1 MLLEKDRFFKF
12 AIDDLGGKTG
22 NVSNHEGGNM
32 SQGGSPSSHNSNDYQ
47 VHNNSDY
54 YSIISGPKYGGSTKY
69 VNTNYDILYWW
80 TGDTGNYPGP
90 YDKSTNFAARRTLR
104 SKKTKGAYGYTWQ
117 EIKEKFIVVDPLQEA
132 GCLSDGEFYIS
143 SSGYKYK
150 ASTYRTVPIQYPLQF
165 KSTRDRY
172 SGWSYYDN
180 KSEWEPCNGYA
191 TGFKISY
198 PTADEDDTGTYSYTD
213 NKWYKYPVYKNG
225 YEPYEYRIRKVEK
238 LQKLLQLYL
247 PINPDN
253 NFSTDFWEKV
263 FTKDTEL
270 LKTLNFYLTKIRE
283 IKAEILNIKESL
295 LAIDFDKG
303 TGEEGEEGEEGK
315 KLTTRQLATKLQ
327 ELAGKLDTYNE
338 KYQTADKLRVSL
350 FDSIIKS
357 TDEDNVI
364 PVPTSCNFYYNYYT
378 YSNGNEWGSDDPWK
392 LVAFNS
398 MLPKIKQWGTR
409 TNTNRPTGTPGSEA
423 LKEVWDTPRVF
434 IKNPTYYKGVKLN
447 VAHKIWAE
455 EFDDWEAAER
465 IIDRYNRDYGH
476 WVYSN
481 GGEVGAGMSSE
492 PFGHYVWD
500 FFEEIE
506 DAWYEGGATWEA
518 FWNRWQPRYPDLF
531 AIEYGNETE
540 RVNVIGYSGNEITM
554 LCNYTSP
561 DIKTD
566 DTHNIPFTFLKG
578 GANREWDLEDKQ
590 LYINLVPKDFEV
602 RVVVKK
608 DGHYYSKLNVY
619 NEERWIDDIVGG
631 PTTKLTYISALPAP
645 SDILNEV
652 YPTPSLTISK
662 EADVS
667 KYYKLGDYKLR
678 GFTLTSNNK
687 TLIQGH
693 VSGSGSHPYDFSE
706 TDLYIPFLPEN
717 YLGDNPNAHPIEFRI
732 TDEEFKSYTTIVDRS
747 TIPNV
752 AEVNRND
759 LYMFNEIFEH
769 KNDAGDGRS
778 SNGTSDKGG
787 SLIYEACINYT
798 GEGNKKRRNN
808 IIDPSFEEYQN
819 WYVANDS
826 YLQTIVK
833 VPEDKV
839 ATYPGLQDRPY
850 VSEVEPV
857 GDQLTTQTD
866 TWGTIIQ
873 DIYNKVQADPSIGGN
888 EKARSYIKAFLALY
902 HTSFAGEN
910 ITSKITPVEESSNS
924 AIRLLDVSEFD
935 LPTRRFRSILNG
947 TTPTM
952 YKGVITGFED
962 TPANP
967 LDDRTADHITGTVNI
982 SLLDSGILQPEKKNS
997 RTMVYLTKDGRLYIW
1012 DNTFIKEE
1020 KLEGGSTVKRRYI
1033 LAYNLKTNEIN
1044 SFDIAINGDLNANN
1058 NDDELINMFSFNDE
1072 EYGFWK
1078 VVEGDK
1084 VTYKVSALPEA
1095 FSDTPKSNNPTYSYS
1110 ITKGS
1115 GDPTP
1120 NFYLDLFTPEE
1131 IEKFDF
1137 NSMCFYLN
1145 PAALDADHYY
1155 HKNVIAWQ
1163 PNTEIQPAVIELNE
1177 DLGFNQES
1185 LTSNNLDCWILVED
1199 NIWDN
1204 FEFGYGE
1211 DLNGI
1216 EKVPEFITLFRV
1228 GESNKADFA
1237 SYINQYEEGVS
1248 VFSRYPTPWMEDI
1261 IRGNFFENGSTELG
1275 QFEFEPMK
1283 NDFDRNIVRIIP
1295 FDSTLK
1301 VDDGVE
1307 LENAE
1312 TVPSLYW
1319 KNLIVKKNIQ
1329 SLTFEENIKRKTLNI
1344 CTGTENYL
1352 QVLPEGANLSAYQ
1365 NDYETVYM
1373 LGIDVPVKDENGT
1386 TTVKFL
1392 SDNSVFGDV
1401 LPNTDLASN
1410 EIKDLIEQPNG
1421 LSLLNYAL
1429 LDSAGKKEEEI
1440 LSACAFIPAFKK
1452 GSTPRNLIRENPCR
1466 VYEAT
1471 IQDFKKVDGEYIAT
1485 LSEAITPSGNAA
1497 TQNGYG
1503 NDNLMSYGTFEDN
1516 YINWND
1522 WTVNKFRLELNDL
1535 SMKRLGPNKNLKKIP
1550 IGKIETV
1557 ETESKSLGLTRT
1569 LKTDNT
1575 EIYIPNKG
1583 YGQKAY
1589 GEFLTPNNDPFR
1601 DGTFYQKGRLVNFQG
1616 EGREQQPF
1624 LLVDENG
1631 KPNKYKDALGN
1642 PREFRFD
1649 SLVPVYRT
1657 FEAADNDL
1665 DIYLE
1670 PKADNLENLIIDL
1683 RNIEVEDTG
1692 DSINLIF
1699 ERTSRCNPDWFTWL
1713 EALQST
1719 KEKHECKLVISSAK
1733 FDFKSTQVL
1742 KFNQTDLANRV
1753 SNNGIFNN
1761 YERDVYIIQDLDNLN
1776 PTRQFSGEIPD
1787 GTEYRNASN
1796 EKATIRNANVKDNRY
1811 RSVDED
1817 GNIYYIDN
1825 GGNLNTN
1832 VAQKRN
1838 TTDLYGIKSMG
1849 LYDEF
1854 SDLLRCCK
1862 VSSSGDKT
1870 GIYGGYLMSNFLTK
1884 VSDSKTGIVLTGSSR
1899 HTTIYTVEGLRVKG
1913 TQTSYIM
1920 DGLRH
1925 GFELGLQQ
1933 DIRISY
1939 RQTRF
1944 GKSNILV
1951 LRDKDGNRISVSVFD
1966 KDIKIG
1972 DNIFIASSI

>member
-12 AIDDLGGKTG
+12 SIDD
-22 NVSNHEGGNM
+22 
-32 SQGGSPSSHNSNDYQ
+32 
-47 VHNNSDY
+47 
-54 YSIISGPKYGGSTKY
+54 IISGGHHDDGGSASSGKPDGGSVSGGNSNKDKRADVHIDYTGHGGFMSMHDTY
-69 VNTNYDILYWW
+69 VNTNYDVLYWW
-80 TGDTGNYPGP
+80 TGDVNNYPGP
-90 YDKSTNFAARRTLR
+90 YNKSTGFAARRSLK
-104 SKKTKGAYGYTWQ
+104 SKLIKGAYKYTWQ
-117 EIKEKFIVVDPLQEA
+117 EIKEKFIIVNPLQEA
-132 GCLSDGEFYIS
+132 GCLSDGERTANGGMDY
-143 SSGYKYK
+143 
-150 ASTYRTVPIQYPLQF
+150 TYRTIPIQYPLQF
-165 KSTRDRY
+165 KATSSYKYD
-172 SGWSYYDN
+172 WSFNDA
-180 KSEWEPCNGYA
+180 KIEWNPVLGRNG
-191 TGFKISY
+191 TGFKVVY
-198 PTADEDDTGTYSYTD
+198 PNYEAGEDGYGTYSYND
-213 NKWYKYPVYKNG
+213 NRWYKYPVYKNG
-225 YEPYEYRIRKVEK
+225 YEPYEYRIRKAEK
-238 LQKLLQLYL
+238 LQGLLQLYL

-253 NFSTDFWEKV
+253 NFSIDFWEKV
-263 FTKDTEL
+263 FTKQTEL

-283 IKAEILNIKESL
+283 IKEEIIGIKESL
-295 LAIDFDKG
+295 LGIDFD
-303 TGEEGEEGEEGK
+303 TNEEGQE
-315 KLTTRQLATKLQ
+315 LTTRQLVSKLQ
-327 ELAGKLDTYNE
+327 ELASKLDIYIE
-338 KYQTADKLRVSL
+338 KYQTADKLKVSL
-350 FDSIIKS
+350 FDNIIKS
-357 TDEDNVI
+357 EDEDNVI
-364 PVPTSCNFYYNYYT
+364 PVPASCNFYYNYNTYKYT
-378 YSNGNEWGSDDPWK
+378 DGRIYERGSDKPWK

-398 MLPKIKQWGTR
+398 MLPKIKEWGTK
-409 TNTNRPTGTPGSEA
+409 TNTKRPTGTPSSGS
-423 LKEVWDTPRVF
+423 LREVWDTTTVY
-434 IKNPTYYKGVKLN
+434 IKNPTFYKAVKLN
-447 VAHKIWAE
+447 VAHKTFCEYEDGWDE
-455 EFDDWEAAER
+455 EDIMER
-465 IIDRYNRDYGH
+465 YVSRYGR

-481 GGEVGAGMSSE
+481 GGSGGSGMSSQE
-492 PFGHYVWD
+492 YWHYEWD
-500 FFEEIE
+500 FIDECEAAM
-506 DAWYEGGATWEA
+506 DEGGATWDN
-518 FWNRWQPRYPDLF
+518 FWNRWHNTYPELF
-531 AIEYGNETE
+531 TTSYYDDVE
-540 RVNVIGYSGNEITM
+540 RVNVIGYSGDDISM

-561 DIKTD
+561 DLKTD
-566 DTHNIPFTFLKG
+566 AEHNIPFTFLTG
-578 GANREWDLEDKQ
+578 MASREWDLEDKQ
-590 LYINLVPKDFEV
+590 LHLNLVPKDFEV

-608 DGHYYSKLNVY
+608 DNHYYSKLKVY
-619 NEERWIDDIVGG
+619 GEERWIDDIVGG
-631 PTTKLTYISALPAP
+631 PEKRLTYISALPEP
-645 SDILNEV
+645 ESILNEV
-652 YPTPSLTISK
+652 YSAPSLAIGNVEDT
-662 EADVS
+662 S
-667 KYYKLGDYKLR
+667 KYYDLGEYKLR
-678 GFTLTSNNK
+678 GFSFTSNNK
-687 TLIQGH
+687 PLVQKAI
-693 VSGSGSHPYDFSE
+693 SRNSGSHPYSFSG
-706 TDLYIPFLPEN
+706 TDLYIDFVPADN
-717 YLGDNPNAHPIEFRI
+717 SYLGDNPNLQPIEFRI
-732 TDEEFKSYTTIVDRS
+732 TDEEFKSYTTVVDRS

-769 KNDAGDGRS
+769 KEEAGDGRVA
-778 SNGTSDKGG
+778 NGNADKGG

-798 GEGNKKRRNN
+798 GTGNQKRRNN
-808 IIDPSFEEYQN
+808 IIDPSFSDYQM
-819 WYVANDS
+819 WHVADDS

-833 VPEDKV
+833 VPEAEV
-839 ATYPGLQDRPY
+839 ATYPGLEDRPY
-850 VSEVEPV
+850 VSNVEPV

-866 TWGTIIQ
+866 AWGQIIQ

-910 ITSKITPVEESSNS
+910 ITSKITPTEEGSDSR
-924 AIRLLDVSEFD
+924 IRLLNVSEFD
-935 LPTRRFRSILNG
+935 LPARRFSSILSG
-947 TTPTM
+947 TTPVM

-962 TPANP
+962 TPTNP
-967 LDDRTADHITGTVNI
+967 LDDRTADQIAGTVNI

-997 RTMVYLTKDGRLYIW
+997 RTMVYLTKNSRLYIW
-1012 DNTFIKEE
+1012 DSSFIKPEE
-1020 KLEGGSTVKRRYI
+1020 TTEGNTVNRRYI

-1044 SFDIAINGDLNANN
+1044 SFDIAINGQLDVNS

-1072 EYGFWK
+1072 EYGLWK
-1078 VVEGDK
+1078 VVEGNK
-1084 VTYKVSALPEA
+1084 ITYKVSALPES
-1095 FSDTPKSNNPTYSYS
+1095 FNDTPKSNNPTFSYS
-1110 ITKGS
+1110 LTKGND
-1115 GDPTP
+1115 DPVP
-1120 NFYLDLFTPEE
+1120 NFYLDLFTADE

-1185 LTSNNLDCWILVED
+1185 LTSNNLECWILVED

-1228 GESNKADFA
+1228 GESSKADFA

-1248 VFSRYPTPWMEDI
+1248 VFSRFPTPWMEDI
-1261 IRGNFFENGSTELG
+1261 IRENFFENASTELG

-1301 VDDGVE
+1301 VDDGAE

-1319 KNLIVKKNIQ
+1319 KNLIVKKNVQ
-1329 SLTFEENIKRKTLNI
+1329 SLIFEEKIKRKTFNI
-1344 CTGTENYL
+1344 CVGTENYL
-1352 QVLPEGANLSAYQ
+1352 QILPEGTDLSAYQ
-1365 NDYETVYM
+1365 DNYETVYM
-1373 LGIDVPVKDENGT
+1373 LGIDVPVKDENGNVT
-1386 TTVKFL
+1386 TRFL
-1392 SDNSVFGDV
+1392 SDNSVFGDI
-1401 LPNTDLASN
+1401 LPNTDLVTAD
-1410 EIKDLIEQPNG
+1410 IKALVEQTDG
-1421 LSLLNYAL
+1421 ISLTSYAF
-1429 LDSAGKKEEEI
+1429 LDSAGKKEEDI
-1440 LSACAFIPAFKK
+1440 LNDCSFIPAFKK
-1452 GSTPRNLIRENPCR
+1452 GSTPRNLIRENPCK

-1471 IQDFKKVDGEYIAT
+1471 VQDFKKTDGEYVAT
-1485 LSEAITPSGNAA
+1485 LSAPITPSGNAA
-1497 TQNGYG
+1497 TQKGYG
-1503 NDNLMSYGTFEDN
+1503 NDNLMSHGTFEDN

-1522 WTVNKFRLELNDL
+1522 WTVNKYRLELADL

-1550 IGKIETV
+1550 IGSIESV
-1557 ETESKSLGLTRT
+1557 ETESKALGLTRT

-1601 DGTFYQKGRLVNFQG
+1601 DGIFYQKGRLVNFQG
-1616 EGREQQPF
+1616 EGMEQLPF

-1649 SLVPVYRT
+1649 SLVPTYKT

-1692 DSINLIF
+1692 DSINLVF

-1733 FDFKSTQVL
+1733 FDFKSNQIL
-1742 KFNQTDLANRV
+1742 KFNQTDQSNKV

-1761 YERDVYIIQDLDNLN
+1761 YERDVYILQDLDNLN

-1787 GTEYRNASN
+1787 GTEYRNAAN
-1796 EKATIRNANVKDNRY
+1796 EKATIRNANIKDNRY

-1870 GIYGGYLMSNFLTK
+1870 GIYGGYLMNNFLIK
-1884 VSDSKTGIVLTGSSR
+1884 LSESKTGITLTNSSR

-1920 DGLRH
+1920 DGMRH

>member
-1 MLLEKDRFFKF
+1 MLLRKDKFFKF
-12 AIDDLGGKTG
+12 AKDDIPSGHASNPSGYDSGKT
-22 NVSNHEGGNM
+22 SNHYEGEGH
-32 SQGGSPSSHNSNDYQ
+32 PS
-47 VHNNSDY
+47 NSDNHT
-54 YSIISGPKYGGSTKY
+54 SWIMGGPKYSGS
-69 VNTNYDILYWW
+69 VNTDYNILYWW
-80 TGDTGNYPGP
+80 TDDIYNYPGP
-90 YDKSTNFAARRTLR
+90 YDKSTNFAARRTLK
-104 SKKTKGAYGYTWQ
+104 SKKTKGAYKYTWQ

-143 SSGYKYK
+143 GSGYKYQIH
-150 ASTYRTVPIQYPLQF
+150 TYKTTPIKYPLQF
-165 KSTRDRY
+165 TWKIFPHA
-172 SGWSYYDN
+172 WSYYDDKN
-180 KSEWEPCNGYA
+180 MWEPSSAQGNGFRV
-191 TGFKISY
+191 GDS
-198 PTADEDDTGTYSYTD
+198 DVGTYSYAD
-213 NKWYKYPVYKNG
+213 NKWYKYPIYKNG
-225 YEPYEYRIRKVEK
+225 YEPYEYRIRKAEK

-283 IKAEILNIKESL
+283 IKAEILGIKESL
-295 LAIDFDKG
+295 LSIDFDKG
-303 TGEEGEEGEEGK
+303 TGEGE
-315 KLTTRQLATKLQ
+315 KLTTRQLADKLQ
-327 ELAGKLDTYNE
+327 ELKGKLDIYNE

-364 PVPTSCNFYYNYYT
+364 PVPTSCNFYYNYNT
-378 YSNGNEWGSDDPWK
+378 YKYDNGYIYGRGSDKTWK

-423 LKEVWDTPRVF
+423 LKEVWDMPIVY
-434 IKNPTYYKGVKLN
+434 IKNATYKLGVRLN
-447 VAHKIWAE
+447 VTHKTWI
-455 EFDDWEAAER
+455 DGGDYDGDWEEAER
-465 IIDRYNRDYGH
+465 IYTQYLERYGH
-476 WVYSN
+476 WVYGT
-481 GGEVGAGMSSE
+481 GGQGGAGTRI
-492 PFGHYVWD
+492 PADWHYEWAFID
-500 FFEEIE
+500 DIKAAE
-506 DAWYEGGATWEA
+506 DAGGATWEA
-518 FWNRWQPRYPDLF
+518 FWNRYHNTYPGLF
-531 AIEYGNETE
+531 TTAVYNDIE
-540 RVNVIGYSGNEITM
+540 RVNIIGYSGNEITM

-561 DIKTD
+561 DLKTD
-566 DTHNIPFTFLKG
+566 DTHNIPFTFLRG
-578 GANREWDLEDKQ
+578 GANKEWDLEDKQ

-631 PTTKLTYISALPAP
+631 PTTKLTYVSALPNPTA
-645 SDILNEV
+645 ILNEIYSAPNIAV
-652 YPTPSLTISK
+652 SK
-662 EADVS
+662 EVDTS
-667 KYYKLGDYKLR
+667 KYYKLGEYKLR
-678 GFTLTSNNK
+678 GFALFSNNV
-687 TLIQGH
+687 TLVQGQ
-693 VSGSGSHPYDFSE
+693 VSNNSGSHPYNFSD
-706 TDLYIPFLPEN
+706 TDLYIPFATAGNL
-717 YLGDNPNAHPIEFRI
+717 NAHPIEFRI

-769 KNDAGDGRS
+769 KNDAGDGRE

-787 SLIYEACINYT
+787 SLIFEACINYT

-808 IIDPSFEEYQN
+808 IIDPTFGEYQN

-839 ATYPGLQDRPY
+839 ATYPGLQSRPY

-866 TWGTIIQ
+866 AWGAIIQ

-910 ITSKITPVEESSNS
+910 ITSNITPVEESSNS

-935 LPTRRFRSILNG
+935 SPTRRFRSILNG

-962 TPANP
+962 TPTNP
-967 LDDRTADHITGTVNI
+967 LDDRTADRITGTVNI

-1020 KLEGGSTVKRRYI
+1020 EVEGGSSVMRRYI

-1044 SFDIAINGDLNANN
+1044 SFDIAINGKLDANS

-1095 FSDTPKSNNPTYSYS
+1095 FSDTPKSNNPTYVYS

-1131 IEKFDF
+1131 LEKFDF

-1145 PAALDADHYY
+1145 PAALDDDHYY

-1237 SYINQYEEGVS
+1237 SYINQYEEGIS

-1295 FDSTLK
+1295 FDSRLK

-1307 LENAE
+1307 LENTE

-1319 KNLIVKKNIQ
+1319 KKLIVKKNIQ

-1352 QVLPEGANLSAYQ
+1352 QVLPEGTDLSAYQ

-1386 TTVKFL
+1386 ITTKFL
-1392 SDNSVFGDV
+1392 SDNSVFGDI
-1401 LPNTDLASN
+1401 LPNTDLVSD
-1410 EIKDLIEQPNG
+1410 EIKELVEKSGEQLG
-1421 LSLLNYAL
+1421 DLSLLNYAL

-1452 GSTPRNLIRENPCR
+1452 GSTPRNLIRENPCK

-1471 IQDFKKVDGEYIAT
+1471 IQDFKKVDGEYIAA

-1522 WTVNKFRLELNDL
+1522 WTVNKYRLELNDL

-1550 IGKIETV
+1550 IGKIEAV

-1616 EGREQQPF
+1616 EGMEQLPF

-1692 DSINLIF
+1692 DSINLVF

-1733 FDFKSTQVL
+1733 FDFKSNQVL
-1742 KFNQTDLANRV
+1742 KFNQTDLANKV

-1787 GTEYRNASN
+1787 GTEYRNSSN

-1884 VSDSKTGIVLTGSSR
+1884 VSESKTGIVLTSSSR
-1899 HTTIYTVEGLRVKG
+1899 HTTVYTVEGLRVKG

-1920 DGLRH
+1920 NGLRY

>member
-12 AIDDLGGKTG
+12 AIDDLGGKVTQG
-22 NVSNHEGGNM
+22 GGNI
-32 SQGGSPSSHNSNDYQ
+32 SQGGRPGFNRGVEAGS
-47 VHNNSDY
+47 V
-54 YSIISGPKYGGSTKY
+54 SGGPRS
-69 VNTNYDILYWW
+69 VNTNYDMLYWW
-80 TGDTGNYPGP
+80 TGDIDNYPGP
-90 YDKSTNFAARRTLR
+90 YNKSTNFAARRTLK
-104 SKKTKGAYGYTWQ
+104 SKKTKGAYKYTWQ

-132 GCLSDGEFYIS
+132 GCLSNGEYSIREYK
-143 SSGYKYK
+143 SGDYTYKYK
-150 ASTYRTVPIQYPLQF
+150 YNDCTYKTTPIKYPLQF
-165 KSTRDRY
+165 TRKY
-172 SGWSYYDN
+172 GYGTWSYYDN
-180 KSEWEPCNGYA
+180 KGLWEPSTSQGD
-191 TGFKISY
+191 GFRVGESNQ
-198 PTADEDDTGTYSYTD
+198 GTYSYTD
-213 NKWYKYPVYKNG
+213 NKWYKYPVYQNG
-225 YEPYEYRIRKVEK
+225 YEPYEYRIRKAEK

-253 NFSTDFWEKV
+253 NFSMDFWEKV

-283 IKAEILNIKESL
+283 IKAEILGIKESL

-303 TGEEGEEGEEGK
+303 TGEGE

-327 ELAGKLDTYNE
+327 ELKDRLDIYNE

-350 FDSIIKS
+350 FDNIIKS

-378 YSNGNEWGSDDPWK
+378 YGRDGYIWGTGSDDTWK

-423 LKEVWDTPRVF
+423 LKEVWDMPKVF
-434 IKNPTYYKGVKLN
+434 IKNTTYYEGVKLN
-447 VAHKIWAE
+447 VAHKIWIEDYEDPNGDGVAE
-455 EFDDWEAAER
+455 EEYASGV
-465 IIDRYNRDYGH
+465 INKYLNMYGR
-476 WVYSN
+476 WVVTN

-500 FFEEIE
+500 FLDEAA
-506 DAWYEGGATWEA
+506 DKYAEGGATWEA
-518 FWNRWQPRYPDLF
+518 FWNRYHSTYPDLF
-531 AIEYGNETE
+531 LTSYYNDTA

-561 DIKTD
+561 DVKTD

-578 GANREWDLEDKQ
+578 GTNREWDLEDKK
-590 LYINLVPKDFEV
+590 LYLNLVPKDFEV

-631 PTTKLTYISALPAP
+631 PETKLTYISALPNP
-645 SDILNEV
+645 SAILNEV
-652 YPTPSLTISK
+652 YSTPSLAVRK
-662 EADVS
+662 EEDVS

-687 TLIQGH
+687 TLIQGR
-693 VSGSGSHPYDFSE
+693 VSKQDGKHSYSFSE
-706 TDLYIPFLPEN
+706 TDLYIPFAPEASN
-717 YLGDNPNAHPIEFRI
+717 THPIEFRI

-752 AEVNRND
+752 EEVNRND

-769 KNDAGDGRS
+769 KDDAGDGRE

-808 IIDPSFEEYQN
+808 IIDPTFGEYQN

-850 VSEVEPV
+850 VSEVAPI

-866 TWGTIIQ
+866 AWGTIIQ
-873 DIYNKVQADPSIGGN
+873 YIYDKVQADPSIGGN

-902 HTSFAGEN
+902 HTSFAGTN
-910 ITSKITPVEESSNS
+910 ITSNITSAEERNND

-935 LPTRRFRSILNG
+935 LSTKRFSSILSG
-947 TTPTM
+947 STPTM
-952 YKGVITGFED
+952 YKGVITGFGD

-967 LDDRTADHITGTVNI
+967 LDDRIEDQITGTVNI

-997 RTMVYLTKDGRLYIW
+997 RTMVYLTKNGRLYIW

-1020 KLEGGSTVKRRYI
+1020 EVEGGSTVNRRYI

-1044 SFDIAINGDLNANN
+1044 SFDIAINGDLNVNN

-1072 EYGFWK
+1072 EYGLWK

-1095 FSDTPKSNNPTYSYS
+1095 FSDTPKSNNPTYTYS

-1115 GDPTP
+1115 SDPAP
-1120 NFYLDLFTPEE
+1120 NFYLDLFTPGEL
-1131 IEKFDF
+1131 EKFDF

-1155 HKNVIAWQ
+1155 HKNVIDWQ

-1177 DLGFNQES
+1177 DLGFKQES

-1248 VFSRYPTPWMEDI
+1248 VFSRFPTPWMEDI
-1261 IRGNFFENGSTELG
+1261 IRGNFFENGSKELG

-1352 QVLPEGANLSAYQ
+1352 QVLPEGTDLSAYQ
-1365 NDYETVYM
+1365 DNYETVYM
-1373 LGIDVPVKDENGT
+1373 LGIDVPVKDENGN

-1392 SDNSVFGDV
+1392 SDNSVFGDI
-1401 LPNTDLASN
+1401 LPNTGLVSN
-1410 EIKDLIEQPNG
+1410 EIKDLIEQSG
-1421 LSLLNYAL
+1421 ELGSLSLLNYAL
-1429 LDSAGKKEEEI
+1429 LDSAGKKGEEI
-1440 LSACAFIPAFKK
+1440 LSACSFIPAFKK
-1452 GSTPRNLIRENPCR
+1452 GSTPRNLIRENPCK

-1471 IQDFKKVDGEYIAT
+1471 IRDFKKVDGEYIAT
-1485 LSEAITPSGNAA
+1485 LSNVITPSGNAA

-1516 YINWND
+1516 YINWSD
-1522 WTVNKFRLELNDL
+1522 WAVNKYRLELSDL
-1535 SMKRLGPNKNLKKIP
+1535 AMRRLGPNKNLKKIP
-1550 IGKIETV
+1550 IGKIETA
-1557 ETESKSLGLTRT
+1557 ETESKALGLTRT

-1601 DGTFYQKGRLVNFQG
+1601 DGVFYQKGRLVNFQG
-1616 EGREQQPF
+1616 EGMEQIPF

-1642 PREFRFD
+1642 LREFRFE
-1649 SLVPVYRT
+1649 SLVPVYKT

-1670 PKADNLENLIIDL
+1670 PRSDNLENLIIDL
-1683 RNIEVEDTG
+1683 RNIEVENTG

-1699 ERTSRCNPDWFTWL
+1699 ERTSRCNPDWFSWL
-1713 EALQST
+1713 ETLQST

-1733 FDFKSTQVL
+1733 FDFKSNQVL
-1742 KFNQTDLANRV
+1742 KFNQTDLTNKV

-1832 VAQKRN
+1832 IAQKRN

-1884 VSDSKTGIVLTGSSR
+1884 VSESKTGITLTSSSR
-1899 HTTIYTVEGLRVKG
+1899 HTTVYTVEGLRVKG